1 MLSVK
6 RYKYTSLSLRF
17 VTICMKTRSVFRF
30 VALVS
35 FVSFMLFGCK
45 KEQILSSGGQL
56 QFSVD
61 TLMFDTVFTSLGSYT
76 ASVKIYNPQNKAVK
90 ISSVRLV
97 DGDNSF
103 FNLNV
108 NGTPGNVV
116 TDLEVAAKDSI
127 YVFATVNI
135 DPTNA
140 NNPFIVQDDLIATLN
155 GQEFSIP
162 FVAYGQNAYYIV
174 DSVLST
180 QTWLTDK
187 PYVIIN
193 NAYVDEGATLTL
205 PAGCKVYV
213 HANSR
218 LYVVGTLNINGTKGN
233 EVVFQGD
240 RLDRK
245 YFGDEGYPGEWGGL
259 YFTQE
264 STNNKINYAIL
275 KNCGNS
281 TSLNGGFVQPAA
293 IQLVDTIIDPNDI
306 QLDIRNTIIENSI
319 GYGILSFT
327 SSIYAENC
335 LINNCGASALG
346 IFRGGWY
353 EFNNCNFIIYGDEKV
368 SHIDNPTVG
377 LFNYFPISDNSPR
390 EYGALRVILR
400 NSIIWGSL
408 EDELFTRGNN
418 DLVDYDITLD
428 HCLIK
433 MKDTIPTAVVKVN
446 NILNQ
451 DPKFE
456 NYSEWNFKPTAGSP
470 LINTGVSVSGLNTD
484 IEGKVRDAQ
493 PDIGCY
499 EF

>member
-1 MLSVK
+1 MLSVQ

-17 VTICMKTRSVFRF
+17 VTTRMKTRTIIRHTF
-30 VALVS
+30 LVS
-35 FVSFMLFGCK
+35 LISLLLFGCK
-45 KEQILSSGGQL
+45 KEQILSSGGSV

-61 TLMFDTVFTSLGSYT
+61 TLMFDTVFTSLGSFT
-76 ASVKIYNPQNKAVK
+76 ASVKIYNPQNQPVK
-90 ISSVRLV
+90 LSSVRLEK
-97 DGDNSF
+97 GSSSY

-108 NGTPGNVV
+108 NGVPGNVV
-116 TDLEVAAKDSI
+116 TDIEVAAKDSI

-135 DPTNA
+135 DPSDEDV
-140 NNPFIVQDDLIATLN
+140 PFIVQDDLIATLN
-155 GQEFSIP
+155 GQEFSVP

-174 DSVLST
+174 DSLLPT
-180 QTWLTDK
+180 QTWKTDK

-205 PAGCKVYV
+205 PAGCRVYV

-218 LYVVGTLNINGTKGN
+218 LYVIGTLNINGTKGN

-245 YFGDEGYPGEWGGL
+245 YFGNEGYPGEWGGL

-281 TSLNGGFVQPAA
+281 TPLNGGSVLPAA
-293 IQLVDTIIDPNDI
+293 IQLVDTIIDGNDI

-319 GYGILSFT
+319 GYGILCFT
-327 SSIYAENC
+327 STVYAQNC
-335 LINNCGASALG
+335 LINNCGAQALG
-346 IFRGGWY
+346 IFQGGLY
-353 EFNNCNFIIYGDEKV
+353 EFNNCDFIVYGNNKV
-368 SHIDNPTVG
+368 SHIENPTVAI
-377 LFNYFPISDNSPR
+377 LNYFDVTNT
-390 EYGALRVILR
+390 LRYIGDLKATLR
-400 NSIIWGSL
+400 NCVIWGSL
-408 EDELFTRGNN
+408 QDELFTRGVDGALY
-418 DLVDYDITLD
+418 DLTLD
-428 HCLIK
+428 HCLVKI
-433 MKDTIPTAVVKVN
+433 KDTIPTAVTQVN
-446 NILNQ
+446 TLLNQ
-451 DPKFE
+451 EPKFE

-470 LINTGVSVSGLNTD
+470 LINAGVAVTGLTTD
-484 IEGKVRDAQ
+484 IDGKGRDAQ

>member
-1 MLSVK
+1 MRARTIFRSIALISV
-6 RYKYTSLSLRF
+6 
-17 VTICMKTRSVFRF
+17 
-30 VALVS
+30 VS
-35 FVSFMLFGCK
+35 FLLFGCK
-45 KEQILSSGGQL
+45 KDQILSSGGQL

-76 ASVKIYNPQNKAVK
+76 ASVKIYNPQDQAVK
-90 ISSVRLV
+90 ISSVRLN
-97 DGDNSF
+97 DGSNSF

-108 NGTPGNVV
+108 NGIAGNVV
-116 TDLEVAAKDSI
+116 TDLEVAANDSI

-140 NNPFIVQDDLIATLN
+140 DNPFIVQDQLIATLN
-155 GQEFSIP
+155 GEEYSIP

-174 DSVLST
+174 DSVLAT

-205 PAGCKVYV
+205 PAGCQVYV

-218 LYVVGTLNINGTKGN
+218 LYVVGTLNINGTKDN

-281 TSLNGGFVQPAA
+281 TTLNGGFVQPAA
-293 IQLVDTIIDPNDI
+293 IQLVDTIIDGNDI

-327 SSIYAENC
+327 STIYAENC
-335 LINNCGASALG
+335 LVNNCGASALA
-346 IFRGGWY
+346 IFQGGLY
-353 EFNNCNFIIYGDEKV
+353 EFNNCNFVIYGDEKV
-368 SHIDNPTVG
+368 SHIDNPAVG
-377 LFNYFPISDNSPR
+377 IFNYFDVTNTTRYIGDMR
-390 EYGALRVILR
+390 AILR
-400 NSIIWGSL
+400 NCVIWGSL
-408 EDELFTRGNN
+408 EDELLTRGDDGALY
-418 DLVDYDITLD
+418 DLTLD
-428 HCLIK
+428 HCAIK
-433 MKDTIPTAVVKVN
+433 IKDTIPSAVTLTS
-446 NILNQ
+446 NILNE

-456 NYSEWNFKPTAGSP
+456 SYSEWNFKPTGGSP
-470 LINTGVSVSGLNTD
+470 LINAGVSVSGLNTD
-484 IEGKVRDAQ
+484 IEGKARDGQ
-493 PDIGCY
+493 SDIGCY